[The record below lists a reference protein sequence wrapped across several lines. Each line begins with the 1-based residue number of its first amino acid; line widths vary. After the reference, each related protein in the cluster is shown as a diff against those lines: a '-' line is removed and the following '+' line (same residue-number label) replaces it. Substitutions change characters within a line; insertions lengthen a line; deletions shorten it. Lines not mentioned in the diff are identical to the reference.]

1 MNHLNKEMLKSLID
15 GASGKTPCDLILK
28 NGKILDVFSGEVLN
42 ESIAVKNGMIVG
54 FGNEYLGTIEVDLQ
68 GAYVAPGLID
78 SHIHIES
85 TLATPKE
92 FSKAAVKHGITTVIM
107 DPHEIGNVLGTEGL
121 TYMLDASEN
130 LPVDFQMMLPS
141 CVPATRH
148 ETSGA
153 VLSAGDLAPFY
164 DQERVSGLAEV
175 MDLPSVRET
184 ADDMMEKL
192 LDAQKHHKTI
202 DGHGSGLSFMDN
214 NIYRTAGIRT
224 DHECT
229 TLEEAKDRLK
239 KGFYVH
245 IREGSVAKN
254 FDAIIPLVNKN
265 NHRRFT
271 FCTDDIYVDD
281 LYDHGSIDAMVRKA
295 MRNRLDPIDAM
306 RIATLNAA
314 ECYGLIRKGAVAPGY
329 EADLVILDDLEAF
342 TIRSVYKNGNL
353 IWDKDK
359 LVYAY
364 PESNLPEPK
373 NTIRLPELAKEQ
385 LTIRSSTGVLHLIEV
400 LPNSLLTNH
409 LTMKHKIG
417 LDFKADPSS
426 DLARLYVIERHGR
439 NGSLG
444 KGIAKGFHMQ
454 KGAVATTIAHDSH
467 NLVALGMNEDDL
479 ILAVKRIEEI
489 GGGIVIA
496 DEGKI
501 LAELKLDIAGL
512 MSSEPLERISENLK
526 KLHEASTLIFQDI
539 VFNPFLTLS
548 FLTLPVIPQLKI
560 TDQGLYHM
568 TEGRFIG
575 IDEVLSEKRI

>member
-1 MNHLNKEMLKSLID
+1 MKHLNKEMLQSLID

-28 NGKILDVFSGEVLN
+28 NGRVLDVFSGEILS
-42 ESIAVKNGMIVG
+42 ESVAVKDGMIVG
-54 FGNEYLGTIEVDLQ
+54 LGPAYAGTVEVDLQ
-68 GAYVAPGLID
+68 GAYIVPGLID
-78 SHIHIES
+78 AHIHIES

-92 FSKAAVKHGITTVIM
+92 FSKAATKHGITTVIM

-121 TYMLDASEN
+121 TYMLNASEN

-153 VLSAGDLAPFY
+153 VLSARDLVPFY
-164 DQERVSGLAEV
+164 GHTRVSGLAEV

-184 ADDMMEKL
+184 SDDMMEKL
-192 LDAQKHHKTI
+192 LDAQNRQKTI

-229 TLEEAKDRLK
+229 TLEEARDRLK
-239 KGFYVH
+239 KGFYIH

-254 FDAIIPLVNKN
+254 FDALIPLVNKN

-295 MRNRLDPIDAM
+295 MENHLDPVNAVRM
-306 RIATLNAA
+306 ATLNPA
-314 ECYGLIRKGAVAPGY
+314 ECYGLSRKGAVAPGY
-329 EADLVILDDLEAF
+329 EADLVILDNLEAF

-353 IWDKDK
+353 IWDKEN
-359 LVYAY
+359 LVYDY
-364 PESNLPEPK
+364 PDSDVPEPE
-373 NTIRLPELAKEQ
+373 NTIKLPDFTDEHLA
-385 LTIRSSTGVLHLIEV
+385 IRTATGMLNLIEIQ
-400 LPNSLLTNH
+400 PNSLLTSH
-409 LTMKHKIG
+409 LTMDYEKNRN
-417 LDFKADPSS
+417 FRPDPSE
-426 DLARLYVIERHGR
+426 DLAKLFVMERHGR

-444 KGIAKGFHMQ
+444 KGIVKGFHM
-454 KGAVATTIAHDSH
+454 KSGAVATTIAHDSH
-467 NLVALGMNEDDL
+467 NLVALGMSDEDL
-479 ILAVKRIEEI
+479 MLAVKRIEEI

-496 DEGKI
+496 EDGKI

-512 MSSEPLERISENLK
+512 MSSEPLEKISEDLK
-526 KLHEASTLIFQDI
+526 KLHSASRLIFQDI
-539 VFNPFLTLS
+539 RFNPFLTLS
-548 FLTLPVIPQLKI
+548 FLTLPVIPELKI

-575 IDEVLSEKRI
+575 VDEILP

>member
-1 MNHLNKEMLKSLID
+1 MNHLNKEMLQSLID

-28 NGKILDVFSGEVLN
+28 NGRVLDVFSGEILS
-42 ESIAVKNGMIVG
+42 ESVAVKNGMIVG
-54 FGNEYLGTIEVDLQ
+54 LGPAYAGTVEVDLQ
-68 GAYVAPGLID
+68 GAYIVPGLID
-78 SHIHIES
+78 AHIHIES

-92 FSKAAVKHGITTVIM
+92 FSKAATKHGITTVIM

-121 TYMLDASEN
+121 TYMLNASEN

-153 VLSAGDLAPFY
+153 VLSARDLVPFY
-164 DQERVSGLAEV
+164 GHARVSGLAEV

-184 ADDMMEKL
+184 SDDMMEKL
-192 LDAQKHHKTI
+192 LDAQNRQKTI

-229 TLEEAKDRLK
+229 TLEEARDRLK
-239 KGFYVH
+239 KGFYIH

-254 FDAIIPLVNKN
+254 FDALIPLVNKN

-295 MRNRLDPIDAM
+295 MENQLDPVDAVRM
-306 RIATLNAA
+306 ATLNPA
-314 ECYGLIRKGAVAPGY
+314 ECYGLSQKGAVAPGY
-329 EADLVILDDLEAF
+329 EADLVILDNLEAF

-353 IWDKDK
+353 IWDKEN
-359 LVYAY
+359 LVYDY
-364 PESNLPEPK
+364 PDSDVPEPE
-373 NTIRLPELAKEQ
+373 NTIKLPDFTDEHLA
-385 LTIRSSTGVLHLIEV
+385 IRTATGMLNLIEIQ
-400 LPNSLLTNH
+400 PNSLLTSH
-409 LTMKHKIG
+409 LTMDYEKNRNFRP
-417 LDFKADPSS
+417 DSS
-426 DLARLYVIERHGR
+426 EDLAKLFVMERHGR

-444 KGIAKGFHMQ
+444 KGIVKGFHMQ

-467 NLVALGMNEDDL
+467 NLVALGMSDEDL
-479 ILAVKRIEEI
+479 MLAVKRIEEI

-496 DEGKI
+496 EDGKI

-512 MSSEPLERISENLK
+512 MSSDPLEKISEDLK
-526 KLHEASTLIFQDI
+526 KLHSASRLIFQDI
-539 VFNPFLTLS
+539 RFNPFLTLS
-548 FLTLPVIPQLKI
+548 FLTLPVIPELKI

-575 IDEVLSEKRI
+575 VDEILP

>member
-1 MNHLNKEMLKSLID
+1 MNCLNKEKLRSLID

-28 NGKILDVFSGEVLN
+28 NGRVLDVFSGEILS
-42 ESIAVKNGMIVG
+42 ESVAVKDGMIVG
-54 FGNEYLGTIEVDLQ
+54 LGPAYAGTVEVDLQ
-68 GAYVAPGLID
+68 GAYIVPGLID
-78 SHIHIES
+78 AHIHIES

-92 FSKAAVKHGITTVIM
+92 FSKAATKHGITTVIM
-107 DPHEIGNVLGTEGL
+107 DPHEIANVLGTEGL
-121 TYMLDASEN
+121 TYMLNASEN

-153 VLSAGDLAPFY
+153 VLSSRDLAPFY
-164 DQERVSGLAEV
+164 DHARISGLAEV

-184 ADDMMEKL
+184 SDDMMEKL
-192 LDAQKHHKTI
+192 LDAQNHRKTI

-229 TLEEAKDRLK
+229 TLEEARDRLK
-239 KGFYVH
+239 KGFYIH

-254 FDAIIPLVNKN
+254 FDALIPLVNKN

-295 MRNRLDPIDAM
+295 IENQLDPVDAVRM
-306 RIATLNAA
+306 ATLNPA
-314 ECYGLIRKGAVAPGY
+314 ECYGLSRKGAVAPGY
-329 EADLVILDDLEAF
+329 EADLVILDNLEAF
-342 TIRSVYKNGNL
+342 TIRSVYKNGIL
-353 IWDKDK
+353 IWDKET
-359 LVYAY
+359 LVYDY
-364 PESNLPEPK
+364 PDSDLPEPE
-373 NTIRLPELAKEQ
+373 NTIKLPDFTEEHLA
-385 LTIRSSTGVLHLIEV
+385 IRTATGMLNLIEIQ
-400 LPNSLLTNH
+400 PNSLLTSH
-409 LTMKHKIG
+409 LTMNYEKNRNFRP
-417 LDFKADPSS
+417 DASE
-426 DLARLYVIERHGR
+426 DLAKLFVMERHGR
-439 NGSLG
+439 NGSFG
-444 KGIAKGFHMQ
+444 KGIVKGFHMQ

-467 NLVALGMNEDDL
+467 NLVSLGMNDEDL

-496 DEGKI
+496 EDGKI

-512 MSSEPLERISENLK
+512 MSSAPLEAISVDLK
-526 KLHEASTLIFQDI
+526 KLHAASRLIFQDI
-539 VFNPFLTLS
+539 RFNPFLTLS
-548 FLTLPVIPQLKI
+548 FLTLPVIPELKI

-568 TEGRFIG
+568 SEGRFIG
-575 IDEVLSEKRI
+575 VDEILP

>member
-1 MNHLNKEMLKSLID
+1 MKHLNKEMLQSLID

-28 NGKILDVFSGEVLN
+28 NGRVLDVFSGEILS
-42 ESIAVKNGMIVG
+42 ESVAVKNGMIVG
-54 FGNEYLGTIEVDLQ
+54 LGPAYAGTVEVDLQ
-68 GAYVAPGLID
+68 GAYIVPGLID
-78 SHIHIES
+78 AHIHIES

-92 FSKAAVKHGITTVIM
+92 FSKAATKHGITTVIM

-121 TYMLDASEN
+121 TYMLNASEN

-153 VLSAGDLAPFY
+153 VLSARDLAPFY
-164 DQERVSGLAEV
+164 GHARVSGLAEV

-184 ADDMMEKL
+184 SDDMMEKL
-192 LDAQKHHKTI
+192 LDAQNRQKTI

-229 TLEEAKDRLK
+229 TLEEARDRLK
-239 KGFYVH
+239 KGFYIH

-254 FDAIIPLVNKN
+254 FDALIPLVNKN

-295 MRNRLDPIDAM
+295 MENHLDPVDAVRM
-306 RIATLNAA
+306 ATLNPA
-314 ECYGLIRKGAVAPGY
+314 ECYGLSRKGAVAPGY
-329 EADLVILDDLEAF
+329 EADLVILDNLEAF

-353 IWDKDK
+353 IWDKEN
-359 LVYAY
+359 LVYDY
-364 PESNLPEPK
+364 PDSDVPEPE
-373 NTIRLPELAKEQ
+373 NTIKLPDFTDEHLA
-385 LTIRSSTGVLHLIEV
+385 IRTATGMLNLIEIQ
-400 LPNSLLTNH
+400 PNSLLTSH
-409 LTMKHKIG
+409 LTMDYEKNRN
-417 LDFKADPSS
+417 FRPDPSE
-426 DLARLYVIERHGR
+426 DLAKLFVMERHGR

-444 KGIAKGFHMQ
+444 KGIVKGFHM
-454 KGAVATTIAHDSH
+454 KSGAVATTIAHDSH
-467 NLVALGMNEDDL
+467 NLVALGMSDEDL
-479 ILAVKRIEEI
+479 MLAVKRIEEI

-496 DEGKI
+496 EDGKI

-512 MSSEPLERISENLK
+512 MSSEPLEKISEDLK
-526 KLHEASTLIFQDI
+526 KLHSVSRLIFQDI
-539 VFNPFLTLS
+539 RFNPFLTLS
-548 FLTLPVIPQLKI
+548 FLTLPVIPELKI

-575 IDEVLSEKRI
+575 VDEILP

>member
-1 MNHLNKEMLKSLID
+1 MNKEKLRSLID

-28 NGKILDVFSGEVLN
+28 NGRVLDVFSGEILS
-42 ESIAVKNGMIVG
+42 ESVAVKDGMIVG
-54 FGNEYLGTIEVDLQ
+54 LGPAYAGTVEVDLQ
-68 GAYVAPGLID
+68 GAYIVPGLID
-78 SHIHIES
+78 AHIHIES

-92 FSKAAVKHGITTVIM
+92 FSKAATKHGITTVIM

-121 TYMLDASEN
+121 TYMLNASEN

-153 VLSAGDLAPFY
+153 VLSSRDLAPFY
-164 DQERVSGLAEV
+164 DHARVSGLAEV

-184 ADDMMEKL
+184 SDDMMEKL
-192 LDAQKHHKTI
+192 LDAQNHRKTI

-229 TLEEAKDRLK
+229 TLEEASDRLK
-239 KGFYVH
+239 KGFYIH

-254 FDAIIPLVNKN
+254 FDALIPLVNKN

-295 MRNRLDPIDAM
+295 MENQLDPVDAVRM
-306 RIATLNAA
+306 ATLNPA
-314 ECYGLIRKGAVAPGY
+314 ECYGLSRKGAVAPGY
-329 EADLVILDDLEAF
+329 EADLVILDNLEAF

-353 IWDKDK
+353 IWDKET
-359 LVYAY
+359 LVYDY
-364 PESNLPEPK
+364 PDSDVLEPE
-373 NTIRLPELAKEQ
+373 NTIKLPDFTEEHLA
-385 LTIRSSTGVLHLIEV
+385 IRTATGMLNLIEIQ
-400 LPNSLLTNH
+400 PNSLLTSH
-409 LTMKHKIG
+409 LTMNYEKNRNFRP
-417 LDFKADPSS
+417 DASE
-426 DLARLYVIERHGR
+426 DLAKLFVMERHGR
-439 NGSLG
+439 NGSFG
-444 KGIAKGFHMQ
+444 KGIVKGFHMQ

-467 NLVALGMNEDDL
+467 NLVALGMNDEDL

-496 DEGKI
+496 EDGKI
-501 LAELKLDIAGL
+501 LAELKLEIAGL
-512 MSSEPLERISENLK
+512 MSSAPLEAISADLK
-526 KLHEASTLIFQDI
+526 KLHAASRLIFQDI
-539 VFNPFLTLS
+539 RFNPFLTLS
-548 FLTLPVIPQLKI
+548 FLTLPVIPELKI

-568 TEGRFIG
+568 SEGRFIG
-575 IDEVLSEKRI
+575 VDEILP

>member
-1 MNHLNKEMLKSLID
+1 MNFLNKEKLRSLID

-28 NGKILDVFSGEVLN
+28 NGRVLDVFSGEILS
-42 ESIAVKNGMIVG
+42 ESVAVKDGMIVG
-54 FGNEYLGTIEVDLQ
+54 MGSGYNGTLEVDLQ
-68 GAYVAPGLID
+68 GAYIIPGLID
-78 SHIHIES
+78 AHIHIES

-92 FSKAAVKHGITTVIM
+92 FSKAATKHGITTVIM

-121 TYMLDASEN
+121 TYMLNASEN

-153 VLSAGDLAPFY
+153 VLSARDLAPFY
-164 DQERVSGLAEV
+164 DHARVSGLAEV

-184 ADDMMEKL
+184 SDDMMEKL
-192 LDAQKHHKTI
+192 LDAQNHRKTI

-229 TLEEAKDRLK
+229 TLEEARDRLK
-239 KGFYVH
+239 KGFYIH

-254 FDAIIPLVNKN
+254 FDALIPLVNKN

-295 MRNRLDPIDAM
+295 MNNHLDPVDAVRM
-306 RIATLNAA
+306 ATLNPA
-314 ECYGLIRKGAVAPGY
+314 ECYGLSRKGAVAPGY
-329 EADLVILDDLEAF
+329 QADLVILDNLEDF

-353 IWDKDK
+353 IWDKEN
-359 LVYAY
+359 LVYDY
-364 PESNLPEPK
+364 PDSDVLEPE
-373 NTIRLPELAKEQ
+373 NTIKLPDFTEEHLA
-385 LTIRSSTGVLHLIEV
+385 IRTATGMLNLIEIQ
-400 LPNSLLTNH
+400 PNSLLTRH
-409 LTMKHKIG
+409 LTMDYEKNRNFRP
-417 LDFKADPSS
+417 DASE
-426 DLARLYVIERHGR
+426 DLAKLFVMERHGR

-444 KGIAKGFHMQ
+444 KGIVKGFHMQ

-467 NLVALGMNEDDL
+467 NLVALGMNDEDL

-489 GGGIVIA
+489 GGGIVLA
-496 DEGKI
+496 EGGKI

-512 MSSEPLERISENLK
+512 ISSEPLEKISEDLK
-526 KLHEASTLIFQDI
+526 KLHSASSLIFQDI
-539 VFNPFLTLS
+539 RFNPFLTLS
-548 FLTLPVIPQLKI
+548 FLTLPVIPELKI

-575 IDEVLSEKRI
+575 VDEILS

>member
-1 MNHLNKEMLKSLID
+1 MKHLNKEMLQSLID

-28 NGKILDVFSGEVLN
+28 NGRVLDVFSGEILS
-42 ESIAVKNGMIVG
+42 ESVAVKNGIIVG
-54 FGNEYLGTIEVDLQ
+54 LGPAYAGTVEVNLQ
-68 GAYVAPGLID
+68 GAYIVPGLID
-78 SHIHIES
+78 AHIHIES

-92 FSKAAVKHGITTVIM
+92 FSKAATKHGITTVIM

-121 TYMLDASEN
+121 TYMLNASEN

-153 VLSAGDLAPFY
+153 VLSSRDLAPFY
-164 DQERVSGLAEV
+164 GHALVSGLAEV

-184 ADDMMEKL
+184 SDDMMEKL
-192 LDAQKHHKTI
+192 LDAQNRQKTI

-229 TLEEAKDRLK
+229 TLEEARDRLK
-239 KGFYVH
+239 KGFYIH

-254 FDAIIPLVNKN
+254 FDALIPLVNKN

-295 MRNRLDPIDAM
+295 MENQLDPVDAVRM
-306 RIATLNAA
+306 ATLNPA
-314 ECYGLIRKGAVAPGY
+314 ECYGLSRKGAVAPGY
-329 EADLVILDDLEAF
+329 EADLVILDNLEAF

-353 IWDKDK
+353 IWDKEN
-359 LVYAY
+359 LVYDY
-364 PESNLPEPK
+364 PDSDVPEPE
-373 NTIRLPELAKEQ
+373 NTIKLPDFTDEHLA
-385 LTIRSSTGVLHLIEV
+385 IRTATGMLNLIEIQ
-400 LPNSLLTNH
+400 PNSLLTSH
-409 LTMKHKIG
+409 LTMDYEKNRN
-417 LDFKADPSS
+417 FRPDPSD
-426 DLARLYVIERHGR
+426 DLAKLFVMERHGR

-444 KGIAKGFHMQ
+444 KGIVKGFHMQ

-467 NLVALGMNEDDL
+467 NLVALGMSDEDL

-496 DEGKI
+496 EDGKI

-512 MSSEPLERISENLK
+512 MSSDPLEKISEDLK
-526 KLHEASTLIFQDI
+526 KLHSASRLIFQDI
-539 VFNPFLTLS
+539 RFNPFLTLS
-548 FLTLPVIPQLKI
+548 FLTLPVIPELKI

-575 IDEVLSEKRI
+575 VDEILP